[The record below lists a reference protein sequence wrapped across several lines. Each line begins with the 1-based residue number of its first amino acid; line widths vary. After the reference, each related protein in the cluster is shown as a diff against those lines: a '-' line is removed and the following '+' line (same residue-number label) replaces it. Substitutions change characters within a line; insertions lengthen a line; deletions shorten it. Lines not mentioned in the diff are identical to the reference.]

1 MCVRKGLVLLAL
13 ALIVLPALAL
23 ALTSE
28 PSPVIRGFVYDQ
40 NRQPV
45 SGAYVKVVDSI
56 TAEVYGEGVTD
67 ANGYYQVVL
76 NDSAV
81 GRHVDIYWQKGKC
94 SREEFGLLI
103 PKKDYVSRILY
114 TYMTLE
120 SEEVEK
126 RTITVFVYD
135 YPYGRGVSNVTISV
149 ENAATL
155 EWVAEGVT
163 NDDGIAVI
171 EVPANIEVNV
181 YADVFD
187 ERADLLGG
195 QELGVHTLTDTVVT
209 IYVETL

>member
-1 MCVRKGLVLLAL
+1 MLAVVLVIVLLPVLVAL
-13 ALIVLPALAL
+13 QPEPA
-23 ALTSE
+23 
-28 PSPVIRGFVYDQ
+28 PVIRGYVYDQ

-76 NDSAV
+76 NKSAV
-81 GRHVDIYWQKGKC
+81 NRHVDIYWRKDDC

-103 PKKDYVSRILY
+103 PKEDYISRILY

-120 SEEVEK
+120 EVKGEKK

-135 YPYGRGVSNVTISV
+135 YPYGGSVSNVTISV
-149 ENAATL
+149 ENARTL

-163 NDDGIAVI
+163 NDEGVATL
-171 EVPANIEVNV
+171 EVPAGIEVNV
-181 YADVFD
+181 YADVND
-187 ERADLLGG
+187 VRADVLGG
-195 QELGVHTLTDTVVT
+195 QELGVSTLADTVVT
-209 IYVETL
+209 IYVEVL